1 MPGNFI
7 DAGEQALK
15 NIVLPVRRASALL
28 LLVADQRTPPSTQE
42 ELVGLNVDPGLRSRS
57 KRSAQRCVPVAVYFS
72 DGISEDIITDLS
84 KLPELHVIARHSTF
98 TYKGKAIDLK
108 QVGRELGVR
117 YVLEGSVRKAGNRV
131 RVSSQLIDNRAGR
144 AHPGDYRR
152 AQSKIDAGTEQCPKR
167 GVPSTRASV
176 ENDPSATPPGE
187 FDTMR
192 TKHLSPVS

>member
-1 MPGNFI
+1 M
-7 DAGEQALK
+7 L
-15 NIVLPVRRASALL
+15 
-28 LLVADQRTPPSTQE
+28 PSTQE

-108 QVGRELGVR
+108 QVGRELGMR

-167 GVPSTRASV
+167 RTIRPRRSKMTQVRHRRAGSTPCERRIWHPRCLKVHSLQYLGRGLARS
-176 ENDPSATPPGE
+176 
-187 FDTMR
+187 FHKR
-192 TKHLSPVS
+192 